1 MSAEDA
7 QQDQSMEEILQS
19 IKRII
24 SEDEEEGAVEDDKN
38 ALADDDKVAGSDVLE
53 LTDMLDEEVPA
64 EDALSIEDL
73 IDDATA
79 SPDAE
84 DTAGAESDVEAED
97 ILDLLNG
104 MAVDADEAP
113 AEEIAEEPVIEAK
126 PEIVE
131 EEPVIEGE
139 GLVSDGVAD
148 DAAGAFAALA
158 TSVGQEDEKKEAKE
172 MPEFRSGNTVEDL
185 VIESLRPMLREWLDD
200 NLSQMVKRL
209 VQREI
214 ERITAQRHF

>member
-1 MSAEDA
+1 MSAEDS

-38 ALADDDKVAGSDVLE
+38 ALAEDDKVAGSDVLE
-53 LTDMLDEEVPA
+53 LTDMLDEEPA
-64 EDALSIEDL
+64 AEEAPSIEDL

-79 SPDAE
+79 PADDVGEGDDAGE
-84 DTAGAESDVEAED
+84 AAAED
-97 ILDLLNG
+97 IMALLND
-104 MAVDADEAP
+104 MAGDDAETP
-113 AEEIAEEPVIEAK
+113 EEEK
-126 PEIVE
+126 PEETAPSEADIS
-131 EEPVIEGE
+131 EGD

-158 TSVGQEDEKKEAKE
+158 DSVGQEEEVSAPKEV
-172 MPEFRSGNTVEDL
+172 PEFRSGNTIEDL
-185 VIESLRPMLREWLDD
+185 VMESLRPLLREWLDD
-200 NLSQMVKRL
+200 NLSQLVKRL

-214 ERITAQRHF
+214 EKIATQRHF